1 MEKYDFETVTDR
13 HNTESIKWDCSEDI
27 LPRWIADRDYKV
39 APEIVS
45 ALEKRVLHPVYGYT
59 EPHDNWYHAYRDFF
73 ERRHKIK
80 LEKDWLLFSLGV
92 VPTISSSV
100 RKLTKEG
107 DNVVLLTPVYNIFY
121 NSVLNNHRV
130 VKEVPLLLKD
140 GNYSIDFPALED
152 ALKDDKTTR
161 RILCNPANPVGRIW
175 TKEELSEIGRLCY
188 ENHVVVLSDEIHG
201 EIVRPGRTYNPF
213 FAVNEINKNISVN
226 AISVTKPFNLAGI
239 HTSAIIVPNED
250 LRKKVNRQINTDEV
264 AEPNIFSCPAAIAAL
279 SEGEEWLDERRE
291 HVFYN
296 RDYVSSFVEKNIAGR
311 KVVPGD
317 ATYLV
322 WIDIRKITK
331 DSLIFAKFLKQE
343 TGLWLQ
349 DGSVY
354 GKGGEGFLRR
364 NVATPLSLLKNG
376 LKRLEKGTKAFKER
390 ALNTL

>member
-1 MEKYDFETVTDR
+1 M
-13 HNTESIKWDCSEDI
+13 
-27 LPRWIADRDYKV
+27 
-39 APEIVS
+39 
-45 ALEKRVLHPVYGYT
+45 
-59 EPHDNWYHAYRDFF
+59 
-73 ERRHKIK
+73 
-80 LEKDWLLFSLGV
+80 
-92 VPTISSSV
+92 
-100 RKLTKEG
+100 
-107 DNVVLLTPVYNIFY
+107 
-121 NSVLNNHRV
+121 
-130 VKEVPLLLKD
+130 LLKD

-279 SEGEEWLDERRE
+279 NEGEEWLDERRE

-364 NVATPLSLLKNG
+364 NVATPLSLLKDG
-376 LKRLEKGTKAFKER
+376 LKRLEKGTKAFEER
-390 ALNTL
+390 ALKTL